1 MWGWSSFESLQVQIF
16 ITATFI
22 INWCSGD
29 SHLKSS
35 SYTLGL
41 LKKNHLFS
49 LKGMRESNLHYVLV
63 SKDVN
68 KIHATRKYATFILP
82 FSPTCLGGESWHR
95 PIVHPYQNFLNLDY
109 HPPTLPMTLY
119 YTYHWDTTF
128 SNLSHAA
135 AALLEVPQV
144 HTTCMLVGH
153 LAITIQTNSIV

>member
-16 ITATFI
+16 IRATFI

-29 SHLKSS
+29 SHHKSGTHWV
-35 SYTLGL
+35 YW
-41 LKKNHLFS
+41 KKNHLFS
-49 LKGMRESNLHYVLV
+49 LKGMREGNLHYVVV

-109 HPPTLPMTLY
+109 HPPYPW
-119 YTYHWDTTF
+119 H
-128 SNLSHAA
+128 
-135 AALLEVPQV
+135 
-144 HTTCMLVGH
+144 CIK
-153 LAITIQTNSIV
+153 AITIKIPLLVTYPMQLQHYYKCLKCILHVCL